1 MQNSQNASKHPLFH
15 GPQIRII
22 LLRSLLLLDGFT
34 LGGCVVL
41 LLVRNLLLEKC
52 CSTEPMVGAVYNLLD
67 DMIPYHLF
75 FGGAL
80 MVCAGLSVLAWKT
93 ANLPAPGAA

>member
-1 MQNSQNASKHPLFH
+1 MPGTQLASNRSVFQ
-15 GPQIRII
+15 GRQIA
-22 LLRSLLLLDGFT
+22 LLPILLLLDGFM

-41 LLVRNLLLEKC
+41 FMVRNLLLEKC

-67 DMIPYHLF
+67 YLIPYYLF

-80 MVCAGLSVLAWKT
+80 IVCAGLTVLVWKAFRPT
-93 ANLPAPGAA
+93 A